1 MSFPKSIPLF
11 IFFLF
16 SRARGSRS
24 RSNQHGCLKESPSET
39 LQHPP
44 AWCYRDVSHSTKG
57 TQRGMKV
64 VLVPVNSS

>member
-11 IFFLF
+11 FFLF
-16 SRARGSRS
+16 SRTPGSRS
-24 RSNQHGCLKESPSET
+24 QSNQHGCLKESLSKT

-44 AWCYRDVSHSTKG
+44 ASCYRAVSHSTKG